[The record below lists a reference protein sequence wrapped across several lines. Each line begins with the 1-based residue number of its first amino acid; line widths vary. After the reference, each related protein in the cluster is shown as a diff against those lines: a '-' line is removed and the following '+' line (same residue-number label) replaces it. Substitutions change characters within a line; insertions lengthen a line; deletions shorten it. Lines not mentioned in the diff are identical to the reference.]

1 MSKRPFRPY
10 AAVVSLVVIAS
21 TTACATLR
29 EETQAEEGAAIGAAA
44 GGIVGAVIGANNG
57 STAKGAILGAVIG
70 GAAGAAIGSQM
81 DEQAQDLASQLEG
94 ATVERVGEGIQVT
107 FASGLLFG
115 FDSDRLQ
122 PAAAEN
128 LANLAHSLMDFDDT
142 EVLIIG
148 HTDARGSD
156 AYNQG
161 LSERRA
167 NAAAAHLVQNGITAR
182 RVDVMGLGE
191 SEPVADNETEYGRQE
206 NRRVE
211 VAIFASEARRRALM
225 GRRDGS
231 L

>member
-1 MSKRPFRPY
+1 MQYRISRPVS
-10 AAVVSLVVIAS
+10 AALSVALLFS
-21 TTACATLR
+21 TAACASLR
-29 EETQAEEGAAIGAAA
+29 KETQAEEGAAIGAAT
-44 GGIVGAVIGANNG
+44 GAVIGGIIGSNNG

-81 DEQAQDLASQLEG
+81 DEQADDLATQLEG

-122 PAAAEN
+122 PAAQ
-128 LANLAHSLMDFDDT
+128 ANLADLAASLMDYDDT
-142 EVLIIG
+142 EILIIG

-167 NAAAAHLVQNGITAR
+167 DAAAAHLIQNGISAR

-191 SEPVADNETEYGRQE
+191 SEPVADNASEAGRQE

-211 VAIFASEARRRALM
+211 VAIFASESRRRALM
-225 GRRDGS
+225 GSR
-231 L
+231 